1 MLQNIDVHVLGMH
14 SIGPW
19 AEYRGEPPACGDV
32 DGIDRGT
39 QMGIPIGPD
48 GQRFAIRE
56 LETRDID
63 RQTGRMRADLADL
76 CAVAVAAFVTRSGV
90 NRLEFDRE
98 IAGNERSD
106 EIAQPMAEPFTELT
120 GKRRLFG

>member
-1 MLQNIDVHVLGMH
+1 MKFSNSG
-14 SIGPW
+14 
-19 AEYRGEPPACGDV
+19 
-32 DGIDRGT
+32 
-39 QMGIPIGPD
+39 
-48 GQRFAIRE
+48 
-56 LETRDID
+56 
-63 RQTGRMRADLADL
+63 RQALISRLARSRRVQSSLMRADLADL

-98 IAGNERSD
+98 LAGNERSD

>member
-1 MLQNIDVHVLGMH
+1 
-14 SIGPW
+14 
-19 AEYRGEPPACGDV
+19 
-32 DGIDRGT
+32 
-39 QMGIPIGPD
+39 
-48 GQRFAIRE
+48 
-56 LETRDID
+56 
-63 RQTGRMRADLADL
+63 MRADLADL

-106 EIAQPMAEPFTELT
+106 EIAQPMTEPFTELT